1 MEQGKGWRGEQKPV
15 NDRAAEVL
23 DGRAGLAGSTHL
35 GLQADGVGWG
45 LCNTGLSHM
54 APNHTKPLG
63 NPMLASNCGPHETI
77 GQMCLP
83 PDPGPDVWCVFPS
96 VSAVS
101 AGSKPETILTL
112 RGSIKA
118 AIMNERHCQ
127 SVQRTLIIPD
137 QKHKCHNFNNCMTF
151 LLILNLR
158 LCK

>member
-1 MEQGKGWRGEQKPV
+1 
-15 NDRAAEVL
+15 
-23 DGRAGLAGSTHL
+23 
-35 GLQADGVGWG
+35 
-45 LCNTGLSHM
+45 M

-112 RGSIKA
+112 RCSIKA

-127 SVQRTLIIPD
+127 SVQGTLRSYVIKTINVTISTTVR
-137 QKHKCHNFNNCMTF
+137 Q
-151 LLILNLR
+151 LR